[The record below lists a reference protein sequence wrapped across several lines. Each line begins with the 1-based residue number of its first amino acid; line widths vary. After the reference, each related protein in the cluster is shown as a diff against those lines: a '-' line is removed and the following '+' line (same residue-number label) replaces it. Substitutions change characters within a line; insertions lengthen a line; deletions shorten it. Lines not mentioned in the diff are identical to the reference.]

1 EVTPKTRSVEI
12 PMALKGYIVI
22 AEAGLVFGV
31 APGNHD
37 YDAMWSDSRYPPVKD
52 AKQIDM
58 TPKTLGMLHVGG
70 LDNFRSVFIAKR
82 YADRPWYV
90 ASYTGGS
97 SSAQVF
103 TAGGYTFLHLA
114 LEMSPSDAVL
124 KWASSVIAK
133 HPGAPTIVTT
143 HDYLNAKGE
152 RRANPIIDLAAIDP
166 IHNNAEDLWNEF
178 LSRHDQIFL
187 VLCGHHHGVATR
199 TDKNTK
205 GHAVL

>member
-12 PMALKGYIVI
+12 PMALKGYSVI
-22 AEAGLVFGV
+22 AEAGLAFGV

-133 HPGAPTIVTT
+133 
-143 HDYLNAKGE
+143 GE
-152 RRANPIIDLAAIDP
+152 RRANPIIDLAAIDS

-187 VLCGHHHGVATR
+187 VLCGHHHGVA
-199 TDKNTK
+199 
-205 GHAVL
+205 